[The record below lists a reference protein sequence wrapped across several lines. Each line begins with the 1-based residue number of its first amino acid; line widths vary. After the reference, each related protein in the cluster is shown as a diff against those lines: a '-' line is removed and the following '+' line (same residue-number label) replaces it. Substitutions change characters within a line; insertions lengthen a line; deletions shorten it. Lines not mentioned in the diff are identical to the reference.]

1 MISITNLDEYELRI
15 VDFDWSG
22 RDSNVKYPLLINSE
36 VSWHQGVT
44 GGAPIKKEHD
54 IQLLK
59 NGFKSLGFE
68 ILD

>member
-1 MISITNLDEYELRI
+1 MHLFLKNTNQFNR
-15 VDFDWSG
+15 
-22 RDSNVKYPLLINSE
+22 YPLLINSE
-36 VSWHQGVT
+36 VSWHQDVT

-54 IQLLK
+54 IHLLK